1 MATLSDVVK
10 QLQSQQENA
19 DQNAEK
25 NTRSLGEVK
34 GSILKLIESQKPT
47 AQDRENAVEASKRA
61 RVASR
66 VGGVVSDTR
75 SGLMGGITS
84 GLGLNGVGGMI
95 GSILGGA
102 LKGVSTLLYGVGFAA
117 ATALKVGGLIFLAPI
132 IGNLVSKLIETT
144 LQDIDIP
151 FFGNNAENKKAIADN
166 IGSGVKWSIYGSLIA
181 RLLGKRFGVIFAV
194 GGWAYQYIDSI
205 FDDAEDESFVSELEK
220 GADSWF
226 GSGNG
231 QTVIAGIGA
240 AIAAG
245 VANFMFNQVPKAL
258 SYLNPFSKSVPAP
271 ADPMRDPTQLR
282 TTPTPR
288 RASSG
293 PVPRFNPAD
302 IKLGETGLKPAMFK
316 ADDLLDKNGNPLKGQ
331 VLENKMSSLAK
342 AGKILPE
349 AVGDI
354 MKTPWYKSLGP
365 AMGAV
370 SKTLLAVANK
380 AALPLLALDAGTRS
394 YDLSS
399 QTDNLTAGVAGLV
412 GSVSSLA
419 DVALNLPNM
428 GVNAIGNMV
437 GFNPGLKT
445 DFNISGSIEQGI
457 VDMIEATKDSV
468 SRLWDRVDSVP
479 IIKTTSDLVAP
490 PRASNNQYTDSFGAP
505 VKPSQFFNS
514 VNNQQFESFYFGGG
528 TSLDVYDA
536 TGLKL
541 SWR

>member
-61 RVASR
+61 RV
-66 VGGVVSDTR
+66 GGVVSNTQ

-181 RLLGKRFGVIFAV
+181 KLLGKRFGVIFAV
-194 GGWAYQYIDSI
+194 GGWAYEYIGKK
-205 FDDAEDESFVSELEK
+205 FDNAEDGSFLSELEK

-245 VANFMFNQVPKAL
+245 VANFMFKQVPKAL
-258 SYLNPFSKSVPAP
+258 SYLNPFSKSTPNPNSLV
-271 ADPMRDPTQLR
+271 DPTELR
-282 TTPTPR
+282 TKPVPN

-293 PVPRFNPAD
+293 PVPRWNPAA
-302 IKLGETGLKPAMFK
+302 IEPGGTGLKPAMFK

-349 AVGDI
+349 AVGDV

-365 AMGAV
+365 AMGAM

>member
-47 AQDRENAVEASKRA
+47 AQDRENAVEASRRA

-66 VGGVVSDTR
+66 VGGVVSDTQ

-205 FDDAEDESFVSELEK
+205 FNDAEDESFVSELEK

-258 SYLNPFSKSVPAP
+258 SLLNPFSKSTPNPNSLV
-271 ADPMRDPTQLR
+271 DPTKLR
-282 TTPTPR
+282 TKPVPKA
-288 RASSG
+288 ASSG
-293 PVPRFNPAD
+293 PGTFQD
-302 IKLGETGLKPAMFK
+302 GIQ
-316 ADDLLDKNGNPLKGQ
+316 LL
-331 VLENKMSSLAK
+331 
-342 AGKILPE
+342 
-349 AVGDI
+349 
-354 MKTPWYKSLGP
+354 
-365 AMGAV
+365 
-370 SKTLLAVANK
+370 
-380 AALPLLALDAGTRS
+380 
-394 YDLSS
+394 
-399 QTDNLTAGVAGLV
+399 
-412 GSVSSLA
+412 
-419 DVALNLPNM
+419 LNL
-428 GVNAIGNMV
+428 V
-437 GFNPGLKT
+437 
-445 DFNISGSIEQGI
+445 E
-457 VDMIEATKDSV
+457 
-468 SRLWDRVDSVP
+468 
-479 IIKTTSDLVAP
+479 LV
-490 PRASNNQYTDSFGAP
+490 
-505 VKPSQFFNS
+505 
-514 VNNQQFESFYFGGG
+514 
-528 TSLDVYDA
+528 
-536 TGLKL
+536 
-541 SWR
+541 